1 MGKVKEQ
8 EQNIMEI
15 PSPFMS
21 EKEIKEFED
30 VKLTI
35 IENREKKVKDAISN
49 LNFYSNKYTVLD
61 YTLDHSLK
69 GNDWHFNNSLKSI
82 IQAAKDLLE
91 NLELLSNKK
100 D

>member
-35 IENREKKVKDAISN
+35 IENREKKV
-49 LNFYSNKYTVLD
+49 T
-61 YTLDHSLK
+61 
-69 GNDWHFNNSLKSI
+69 
-82 IQAAKDLLE
+82 
-91 NLELLSNKK
+91 
-100 D
+100 